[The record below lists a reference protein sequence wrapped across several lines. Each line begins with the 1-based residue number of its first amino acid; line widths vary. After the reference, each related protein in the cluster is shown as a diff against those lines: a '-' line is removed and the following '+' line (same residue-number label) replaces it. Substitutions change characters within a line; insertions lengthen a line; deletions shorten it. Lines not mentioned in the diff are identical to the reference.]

1 MAVICKKDP
10 RRIREL
16 KRKYGPYE
24 RHTSFPEGP
33 MPISLVFYLYNNYI
47 KSICVE
53 FEFISLTD
61 LKYPYPI
68 VDTPTV
74 IVKAKVSQMGM
85 PRDEIWI
92 IRKELLRYMKEH
104 APGLIPVI
112 EIT

>member
-1 MAVICKKDP
+1 MAVICKKEP
-10 RRIREL
+10 RKIREL
-16 KRKYGPYE
+16 KRKYGTYE
-24 RHTSFPEGP
+24 RRTSFSGLPLP
-33 MPISLVFYLYNNYI
+33 TSLVFYLYNNYV
-47 KSICVE
+47 KFICVE

-61 LKYPYPI
+61 QKYPYPI
-68 VDTPTV
+68 IDTPTV
-74 IVKAKVSQMGM
+74 IVKTKFSQMGR